1 MFKTAYKFIRFD
13 RAKSIGIITG
23 IVISIFLIGQ
33 QLGTLGYLS
42 GLMSGIVRNSN
53 TQIAK
58 IWVVDRRVNN
68 ANALNTINYSLVNE
82 LKSIPGV
89 QETYPTL
96 VANAEAKF
104 AAGNVAPV
112 TLLGSSAPAFIL
124 GPPQHLILKGNLQDL
139 MQSGSVSADYFD
151 KKNYKQPVELGEMLE
166 INGKQ
171 AIINLE
177 TKSAQG
183 FGASFMFTSLEN
195 ARYFSDSPS
204 QNISAVLVQ
213 PKAGTVTD
221 SLVKAINSHFSSVK
235 AWKATDLQESSVS
248 VILKESSMGI
258 SFGSLIGFAVISGFF
273 IIGLLLYS
281 SAFDRIKDYGTLKA
295 IGANNRYV
303 SKLIICQA
311 IIYAFIGFSIAVIL
325 LYLMKWGMA
334 SSGLI
339 LVITPLMLLE
349 LLAMTLFICIGGSLF
364 ALQKIKKLEPASVF
378 R

>member
-89 QETYPTL
+89 QETYPIL

-124 GPPQHLILKGNLQDL
+124 GPPQHLILKRKFTRFN
-139 MQSGSVSADYFD
+139 A
-151 KKNYKQPVELGEMLE
+151 ERER
-166 INGKQ
+166 
-171 AIINLE
+171 
-177 TKSAQG
+177 
-183 FGASFMFTSLEN
+183 FG
-195 ARYFSDSPS
+195 R
-204 QNISAVLVQ
+204 
-213 PKAGTVTD
+213 
-221 SLVKAINSHFSSVK
+221 
-235 AWKATDLQESSVS
+235 
-248 VILKESSMGI
+248 
-258 SFGSLIGFAVISGFF
+258 
-273 IIGLLLYS
+273 
-281 SAFDRIKDYGTLKA
+281 
-295 IGANNRYV
+295 
-303 SKLIICQA
+303 
-311 IIYAFIGFSIAVIL
+311 
-325 LYLMKWGMA
+325 
-334 SSGLI
+334 
-339 LVITPLMLLE
+339 
-349 LLAMTLFICIGGSLF
+349 LFW
-364 ALQKIKKLEPASVF
+364 
-378 R
+378 

>member
-23 IVISIFLIGQ
+23 IVISVFLIGQ

-89 QETYPTL
+89 QETYPIL
-96 VANAEAKF
+96 VINAEAKF

-124 GPPQHLILKGNLQDL
+124 GPPQHLIVKGNLHDL

-151 KKNYKQPVELGEMLE
+151 KKNYKKPVQLGEMLE

-221 SLVKAINSHFSSVK
+221 SLVNAINSHFSHVK

-311 IIYAFIGFSIAVIL
+311 IIYAFIGFLIAVIL

-339 LVITPLMLLE
+339 LVITPIMLLE

>member
-89 QETYPTL
+89 QETYPIL

-124 GPPQHLILKGNLQDL
+124 GPSSTFNLKRKFTRFN
-139 MQSGSVSADYFD
+139 A
-151 KKNYKQPVELGEMLE
+151 ERER
-166 INGKQ
+166 
-171 AIINLE
+171 
-177 TKSAQG
+177 
-183 FGASFMFTSLEN
+183 FG
-195 ARYFSDSPS
+195 R
-204 QNISAVLVQ
+204 
-213 PKAGTVTD
+213 
-221 SLVKAINSHFSSVK
+221 
-235 AWKATDLQESSVS
+235 
-248 VILKESSMGI
+248 
-258 SFGSLIGFAVISGFF
+258 
-273 IIGLLLYS
+273 
-281 SAFDRIKDYGTLKA
+281 
-295 IGANNRYV
+295 
-303 SKLIICQA
+303 
-311 IIYAFIGFSIAVIL
+311 
-325 LYLMKWGMA
+325 
-334 SSGLI
+334 
-339 LVITPLMLLE
+339 
-349 LLAMTLFICIGGSLF
+349 LF
-364 ALQKIKKLEPASVF
+364 
-378 R
+378 

>member
-1 MFKTAYKFIRFD
+1 
-13 RAKSIGIITG
+13 
-23 IVISIFLIGQ
+23 
-33 QLGTLGYLS
+33 
-42 GLMSGIVRNSN
+42 
-53 TQIAK
+53 
-58 IWVVDRRVNN
+58 
-68 ANALNTINYSLVNE
+68 
-82 LKSIPGV
+82 
-89 QETYPTL
+89 
-96 VANAEAKF
+96 
-104 AAGNVAPV
+104 
-112 TLLGSSAPAFIL
+112 
-124 GPPQHLILKGNLQDL
+124 
-139 MQSGSVSADYFD
+139 
-151 KKNYKQPVELGEMLE
+151 MLE

-364 ALQKIKKLEPASVF
+364 ALQKSKN
-378 R
+378 

>member
-89 QETYPTL
+89 QETYPIL

-213 PKAGTVTD
+213 PTAGTVTD

>member
-89 QETYPTL
+89 QETYPIL

>member
-89 QETYPTL
+89 QETYPIL

-139 MQSGSVSADYFD
+139 MQSGNVSADYFD